1 MCNIRRGYLILVLAL
16 AVSIWTVV
24 VAQTPSEATY
34 NIGRAVALLEI
45 ANWGSN
51 IGPNGDGLPPGG
63 ATAAEGRRSYQRW
76 CARCHGISGTEGPDS
91 PLVGGSGS
99 LASESPLKT
108 VGSYWPFATT
118 LWDYINRAMPLNRE
132 GTLSADEVYQ
142 LTALLLYWN
151 EIIAEDEVMDAKS
164 LPLIIMPNRDAWAE
178 LPDWKPGTV
187 RLLGYPY

>member
-1 MCNIRRGYLILVLAL
+1 MERWRTSMCNIRRGYLILVLAL

-118 LWDYINRAMPLNRE
+118 LWDYINRAMPFDQP
-132 GTLSADEVYQ
+132 GGLSPDEVYGS
-142 LTALLLYWN
+142 LAYVLFLN
-151 EIIAEDEVMDAKS
+151 EIVGEDERMDAS
-164 LPLIIMPNRDAWAE
+164 SVPEVQMPNRDGFVSDTR
-178 LPDWKPGTV
+178 PDVP
-187 RLLGYPY
+187 

>member
-1 MCNIRRGYLILVLAL
+1 MERWRTSMCNIRRGYLILVLAL

-118 LWDYINRAMPLNRE
+118 LWDYINRAMPFDQP
-132 GTLSADEVYQ
+132 GGLSPDEVYGS
-142 LTALLLYWN
+142 LAYVLFLN
-151 EIIAEDEVMDAKS
+151 EIVGEDERMDAS
-164 LPLIIMPNRDAWAE
+164 SVPEVQMPNRDGFVSDTR
-178 LPDWKPGTV
+178 PDAP
-187 RLLGYPY
+187 

>member
-1 MCNIRRGYLILVLAL
+1 MERWRTSMCSIRRGYLILVLAL

-34 NIGRAVALLEI
+34 NIGRAVAPLEI
-45 ANWGSN
+45 SNWGSN

-118 LWDYINRAMPLNRE
+118 LWDYINRAMPFDQP
-132 GTLSADEVYQ
+132 GGLSPDEVYGS
-142 LTALLLYWN
+142 LAYVLFLN
-151 EIIAEDEVMDAKS
+151 EIVGEDERMDAS
-164 LPLIIMPNRDAWAE
+164 SVPEVQMPNRDGFVSDTR
-178 LPDWKPGTV
+178 PDVP
-187 RLLGYPY
+187 

>member
-1 MCNIRRGYLILVLAL
+1 MCSIRRGYLILVLAL
-16 AVSIWTVV
+16 TVSIWTVV

-34 NIGRAVALLEI
+34 DIGRAVAPLEI
-45 ANWGSN
+45 SSWGSN

-91 PLVGGSGS
+91 PLVGGRGS

-118 LWDYINRAMPLNRE
+118 LWDYINRAMPFDQP
-132 GTLSADEVYQ
+132 GGLSPDEVYGS
-142 LTALLLYWN
+142 LAYVLFLN
-151 EIIAEDEVMDAKS
+151 EIVGEDERLDAS
-164 LPLIIMPNRDAWAE
+164 SVPEVQMPNRDGFVSDTR
-178 LPDWKPGTV
+178 PDVP
-187 RLLGYPY
+187 

>member
-118 LWDYINRAMPLNRE
+118 LWDYINRAMPFDQP
-132 GTLSADEVYQ
+132 GGLSPDEVYGS
-142 LTALLLYWN
+142 LAYVLFLN
-151 EIIAEDEVMDAKS
+151 EIVGEDERMDAS
-164 LPLIIMPNRDAWAE
+164 SVPEVQMPNRDGFVSDTR
-178 LPDWKPGTV
+178 PDVP
-187 RLLGYPY
+187 

>member
-1 MCNIRRGYLILVLAL
+1 MCSIRRGYLILVLAL

-34 NIGRAVALLEI
+34 DIGRAVAPLEI
-45 ANWGSN
+45 SSWGSN

-91 PLVGGSGS
+91 PLVGGRGS

-118 LWDYINRAMPLNRE
+118 LWDYINRAMPFDQP
-132 GTLSADEVYQ
+132 GGLSPDEVYGS
-142 LTALLLYWN
+142 LAYVLFLN
-151 EIIAEDEVMDAKS
+151 EIVGEDERLDAS
-164 LPLIIMPNRDAWAE
+164 SVPEVQMPNRDGFVSDTR
-178 LPDWKPGTV
+178 PDVP
-187 RLLGYPY
+187 